1 MHSLKELFLIFFFAI
16 VSMAT
21 YAQSQAVTGK
31 VVDSEGYEVIGGSVT
46 IKGAAGVGTVTDIEG
61 NYSLNVSNA
70 SKDVLVFSYV
80 GMQTQ
85 EVKVNGQK
93 VINVTLQVDSKI
105 LDEVVVIGYG
115 TAKRSD
121 LTGSVVS
128 VKSEELL
135 KVPTSDI
142 TQALAGRVAGVQVT
156 QSEGAPGASISIR
169 VRGGISITQSNEPLY
184 IIDGFPSEDGM
195 SSLDPAEIETIDI
208 LKDASSTAIYGARG
222 ANGVVVITTKSGA
235 KKGQKM
241 TVSFDSY
248 VGFKKIARKLDVLS
262 PQEFVLLDYERSIGT
277 STEWEEKDLAKFE
290 ERYGKF
296 SDIASNYGNRAG
308 INWQDEALGRTALT
322 QNYRVGVAGGTDK
335 LKYNASYSYFKD
347 EGAMVYSGNDK
358 HNISMSLSHDANDRL
373 SINARITFDQRKVY
387 GMGTSEGGDRF
398 NKMQHIL
405 QYRPTIGIAGDDRLL
420 VDLDEDPVLSDD
432 SGNVMQNPV
441 LSASE
446 ETNNKEY
453 RTFQANGGFNFKII
467 KGLNF
472 RNSTGM
478 NYYTRRNEI
487 FYGDKSM
494 TAKRSSI
501 NGSIQN
507 TEGGSFQISNVLS
520 YNFKKNSHDFTVMAG
535 QEYVNRWTRSLK
547 ASATNFPNDEIGL
560 SDLSLGTP
568 GTPQSS
574 QNYDDKLLSFFG
586 RVNYNFADKYILVAS
601 IRADGSSK
609 FGKNNKWGYFPAV
622 SAAWRIGEE
631 EFIKNLNIFSDLKF
645 RIGYGMAGNNRIG
658 SYNSLAILSSVTAP
672 NGDTQ
677 VPGYAFSQIPN
688 PNLKWEAN
696 KTFNVGVDLGFFNQ
710 RLTIS
715 PEFYVNRSSNL
726 LLNAKLP
733 YSSGHKSMVVNAGGT
748 QNVGVDL
755 TINSVNIQNKD
766 FSWNTSVTFSH
777 NKNTVKELT
786 GEQVQLWE
794 ASFGYNQNTHIVA
807 VGQSLGQMYGYV
819 TQGLYQVS
827 DFDYD
832 EATKTYLL
840 KKGIPYSGSRASVKP
855 GMWKFANLDG
865 DGKVDADGTPL
876 ITEEDKTVIGNAN
889 PKFYGGINNTFN
901 YKNFDLSVFF
911 TYSYG
916 NDVFNATKLTNT
928 KTALTN
934 KNVLADCSSDKRWM
948 TINAQG
954 QIVTDPSELAAL
966 NAGKTIAAYYDM
978 EVGDTY
984 IHSWAVED
992 GSYLKLSNITLGYT
1006 FPRKWLVK
1014 AGISSLRLYATANN
1028 LWTWTKYSGFDPE
1041 VSTMGNGL
1049 TPGVDFGA
1057 YPRSHSYVFGINLTF

>member
-1 MHSLKELFLIFFFAI
+1 MHSLKELFLIFFFAL
-16 VSMAT
+16 VSMVT
-21 YAQSQAVTGK
+21 YAQSQTVTGK

-46 IKGAAGVGTVTDIEG
+46 IKGAAGVGTVTDIDG
-61 NYSLNVSNA
+61 NYTLKVNDA

-80 GMQTQ
+80 GMTTK

-93 VINVTLQVDSKI
+93 VVNVTLQVDAKV

-115 TAKRSD
+115 TVSRKD

-128 VKSEELL
+128 VKSDELL

-142 TQALAGRVAGVQVT
+142 SQALAGRVAGVQVT
-156 QSEGAPGASISIR
+156 QSEGAPGSSISIR

-262 PQEFVLLDYERSIGT
+262 PQEFVLLDYERTIGL
-277 STEWEEKDLAKFE
+277 SQDLEKDMAKFE

-296 SDIASNYGNRAG
+296 SDIAANYGNRAG
-308 INWQDEALGRTALT
+308 IDWQEEALGRTALT
-322 QNYRVGVAGGTDK
+322 QNYRVSVAGGTDK
-335 LKYNASYSYFKD
+335 LKYNAAYSYFKD
-347 EGAMVYSGNDK
+347 EGAMVYSGNNK
-358 HNISMSLSHDANDRL
+358 HNISMSLSHDTNERL
-373 SINARITFDQRKVY
+373 SINARITFDQRKVF
-387 GMGTSEGGDRF
+387 GMGTSENGDRF
-398 NKMQHIL
+398 NKLQHIL
-405 QYRPTIGIAGDDRLL
+405 QYRPTIGITGDDRTL
-420 VDLDEDPVLSDD
+420 VESDEDPLLADD
-432 SGNVMQNPV
+432 SGNVMQNPL
-441 LSASE
+441 LSAAE

-453 RTFQANGGFNFKII
+453 RTFQANGGFNYKIF
-467 KGLNF
+467 KGLSF

-487 FYGDKSM
+487 FFGDKSI
-494 TAKRSSI
+494 TAKRTNI

-520 YNFKKNSHDFTVMAG
+520 YNWEKAKHNLTVMAG
-535 QEYVNRWTRSLK
+535 QEFVNRWTRAFK

-560 SDLSLGTP
+560 GDLSLGLP
-568 GTPQSS
+568 GTPTSS

-586 RVNYNFADKYILVAS
+586 RVNYGFADKYLFTAS
-601 IRADGSSK
+601 FRADGSSK

-672 NGDTQ
+672 NGDSTT
-677 VPGYAFSQIPN
+677 PGYAFSQIPN

-696 KTFNVGVDLGFFNQ
+696 KTFNVGLDLGFFNQ

-733 YSSGHKSMVVNAGGT
+733 YSSGHKSMVVNAGAT
-748 QNVGVDL
+748 ENVGLDL
-755 TINSVNIQNKD
+755 SINSVNIQTKD
-766 FSWNTSVTFSH
+766 FTWNTNVTFSH

-786 GEQVQLWE
+786 GESVQLWE

-807 VGQSLGQMYGYV
+807 VGQSMGQMYGYV
-819 TQGLYQVS
+819 TQGLYQVE
-827 DFDYD
+827 DFDFD
-832 EATKTYLL
+832 AATNTYLL
-840 KKGIPYSGSRASVKP
+840 KKGVPYSGSRAAVKP

-865 DGKVDADGTPL
+865 DAVVDKDGTPL
-876 ITEEDKTVIGNAN
+876 ITEDDKKVIGNAN

-928 KTALTN
+928 KSGAKN
-934 KNVLADCSSDKRWM
+934 QNVLAVSGSDKRWM
-948 TINAQG
+948 TVNSQG
-954 QIVTDPSELAAL
+954 QVVTDPTELAAL
-966 NAGKTIAAYYDM
+966 NRGKSVAAYYDM

-1006 FPRKWLVK
+1006 FPRKWLTK

-1028 LWTWTKYSGFDPE
+1028 LWTWTKYSGYDPE
-1041 VSTMGNGL
+1041 VSTMGNSL